1 MQKALASVVI
11 IAFAGLLGTSLMTL
25 FSGQSLTSMYLHQ
38 QSLHVP
44 YFMAY

>member
-11 IAFAGLLGTSLMTL
+11 FAFAGLLATSLLTL
-25 FSGQSLTSMYLHQ
+25 FSGQSLTDMYLHQ
-38 QSLHVP
+38 QALHVP